1 MAVKRYGTTGEK
13 SLEAALNIACQ
24 SSSLLGIPAN
34 ESGALLHPR
43 IHGMIRALSKL
54 VVENISQIMSV
65 SDEAKLEP
73 ARRIQFA
80 FTDEQEQ
87 FRAAIRRFLQ
97 EKSPPTEVRRLMD
110 TTEGYDPET
119 WRQLSEQL
127 ALPGIHIPE
136 HYGGA
141 GFGMVEL
148 CIATEEMGRA
158 LLCAPYFSTAVLAS
172 NAILNAGTEAQKSSL
187 LPELASGARL
197 AALAVT
203 ESNGQWEPQAIG
215 LVATPDAEG
224 FRLEGT
230 KSYVVDGH
238 VADLL
243 VVAGRIAG
251 TTGSDGLA
259 LFTVRAD
266 SLGVKRQLLESMD
279 ATRKLASIDFHGA
292 PAQLLGDVKD
302 GSKALVRTLD
312 QAAIALANEMV
323 GGAQVLLDSAVNYAK
338 LRVQFGRTIG
348 SFQTIKH
355 KCADM
360 LLDMEL
366 AKSAVYYAAQAAAAD
381 DPEWPALA
389 CLAKAAAS
397 ETYLRI
403 AIDCI
408 QVHGGIGFTWD
419 NDTHLWFKRA
429 KSSEV
434 FLGEPHY
441 HRERLLQ
448 RWGV

>member
-1 MAVKRYGTTGEK
+1 
-13 SLEAALNIACQ
+13 
-24 SSSLLGIPAN
+24 
-34 ESGALLHPR
+34 
-43 IHGMIRALSKL
+43 
-54 VVENISQIMSV
+54 MSV
-65 SDEAKLEP
+65 SDESQFEP

-110 TTEGYDPET
+110 TATGYDPEI

-136 HYGGA
+136 QYGGA

-148 CIATEEMGRA
+148 CIVTEEMGRA
-158 LLCAPYFSTAVLAS
+158 LLCAPYFSTAVLAT

-187 LPELASGARL
+187 LPDLASGVRL

-203 ESNGQWEPQAIG
+203 EPNGQWDPQAIE
-215 LVATPDAEG
+215 LVATPVAED
-224 FRLEGT
+224 FLLEGA

-243 VVAGRIAG
+243 VVAGRAPGTAG
-251 TTGSDGLA
+251 GEGLA

-266 SLGVKRQLLESMD
+266 ASGVDRRLLESMD
-279 ATRKLASIDFHGA
+279 APRKIARIEFHGA
-292 PAQLLGDVKD
+292 QAQLLGDVND
-302 GSKALVRTLD
+302 GAKPLVRTLD

-323 GGAQVLLDSAVNYAK
+323 GGAQAVFDAAVNYAK

-348 SFQTIKH
+348 SFQAIKH

-360 LLDMEL
+360 LLEMEL
-366 AKSAVYYAAQAAAAD
+366 AKSAAYYAAQAAAAD

-397 ETYLRI
+397 EMYLHI
-403 AIDCI
+403 AAECI
-408 QVHGGIGFTWD
+408 QIHGGIGFTWD
-419 NDTHLWFKRA
+419 HDTHLWFKRA
-429 KSSEV
+429 KSSQV
-434 FLGEPHY
+434 FLGQPYY
-441 HRERLLQ
+441 HRELLLQ

>member
-1 MAVKRYGTTGEK
+1 M
-13 SLEAALNIACQ
+13 S
-24 SSSLLGIPAN
+24 
-34 ESGALLHPR
+34 ESEESR
-43 IHGMIRALSKL
+43 
-54 VVENISQIMSV
+54 V
-65 SDEAKLEP
+65 EP

-87 FRAAIRRFLQ
+87 FRSAIRRFLND
-97 EKSPPTEVRRLMD
+97 KSSTTEVRRLMGTAD
-110 TTEGYDPET
+110 GYDPKV
-119 WRQLSEQL
+119 WRQLSEEL

-136 HYGGA
+136 QYGGA

-148 CIATEEMGRA
+148 CIVTEELGRA
-158 LLCAPYFSTAVLAS
+158 LLCAPYFSTAVLAA

-187 LPELASGARL
+187 LPDLASGARL
-197 AALAVT
+197 ATLAVT
-203 ESNGQWEPQAIG
+203 ELNGDWDPREVA
-215 LVATPDAEG
+215 LVATPVAG
-224 FRLEGT
+224 GYLLEGV

-243 VVAGRIAG
+243 VVAARVAG
-251 TTGSDGLA
+251 TVGDAGLA
-259 LFTVRAD
+259 LFTLRAD
-266 SLGVKRQLLESMD
+266 SGGVERRLLESMD
-279 ATRKLASIDFHGA
+279 ATRKIARIDFHGA
-292 PAQLLGDVKD
+292 HADLLGNLDDGVKP
-302 GSKALVRTLD
+302 LVRTLD

-323 GGAQVLLDSAVNYAK
+323 GGAQTLFDSAVDYAK

-348 SFQTIKH
+348 SFQAIKH

-360 LLDMEL
+360 LLDVEL
-366 AKSAVYYAAQAAAAD
+366 AKSAAYYAAQTAAAD

-403 AIDCI
+403 AAECI
-408 QVHGGIGFTWD
+408 QIHGGIGFTWD

-434 FLGEPHY
+434 FLGQPNY
-441 HRERLLQ
+441 HRELLMQ

>member
-1 MAVKRYGTTGEK
+1 MAVYDHYSELT
-13 SLEAALNIACQ
+13 
-24 SSSLLGIPAN
+24 
-34 ESGALLHPR
+34 
-43 IHGMIRALSKL
+43 
-54 VVENISQIMSV
+54 VENVSKAMNA
-65 SDEAKLEP
+65 SDESKFGH

-110 TTEGYDPET
+110 TAEGYDPEI
-119 WRQLSEQL
+119 WRQLSDQL

-148 CIATEEMGRA
+148 CIVTEEMGRA
-158 LLCAPYFSTAVLAS
+158 LLCAPYFSTAVLAT
-172 NAILNAGTEAQKSSL
+172 NAIVNAGAETQKASL
-187 LPELASGARL
+187 LPDLASGARL

-203 ESNGQWEPQAIG
+203 EPNGQWGPQAIE
-215 LVATPDAEG
+215 LVATPVADG
-224 FRLEGT
+224 FLLEGA

-243 VVAGRIAG
+243 VVAGRVPGTAG
-251 TTGSDGLA
+251 GDGLA
-259 LFTVRAD
+259 LFTLNAD
-266 SLGVKRQLLESMD
+266 ASGVDRRLLESMD
-279 ATRKLASIDFHGA
+279 ATRKLARVDFHGA
-292 PAQLLGDVKD
+292 QAQLLGNLDD
-302 GSKALVRTLD
+302 GAKPLSRTLD

-323 GGAQVLLDSAVNYAK
+323 GGAQALLDSAVNYAK
-338 LRVQFGRTIG
+338 LRVQFGRTVG
-348 SFQTIKH
+348 SFQAIKH

-360 LLDMEL
+360 LLDVEL
-366 AKSAVYYAAQAAAAD
+366 AKSAAYYAAQAAAAD

-389 CLAKAAAS
+389 CVAKAAAS
-397 ETYLRI
+397 EMYLHI
-403 AIDCI
+403 AADCI
-408 QVHGGIGFTWD
+408 QIHGGIGFTWD
-419 NDTHLWFKRA
+419 HDTHLWFKRA

-434 FLGEPHY
+434 FLGQPYH
-441 HRERLLQ
+441 HRELLLQ